1 MFEIVFLG
9 GIAAVIY
16 RKRVRAGDWSRGDLH
31 RVLVRVGRAVSRAVA
46 TLLISWPGL
55 LRQCA
60 ADVKSLARD
69 MTGIVRVGTRNPG
82 TRRIR
87 HSRVKVSATDVAAPA
102 EAATRAESRIFS
114 RLQRRYV
121 AGRISFS
128 EYVEGVRHLRREGA
142 AFRGPGGTAPPRS
155 DGEAGRL
162 AAER

>member
-1 MFEIVFLG
+1 MFEIVLLG
-9 GIAAVIY
+9 GIATVIY
-16 RKRVRAGDWSRGDLH
+16 RRRVRAGDWSRGDLQ
-31 RVLVRVGRAVSRAVA
+31 RVLLGVGGAVSRAVA
-46 TLLISWPGL
+46 TVLRSWPGL

-69 MTGIVRVGTRNPG
+69 MTGVVRVGTRDRG

-87 HSRVKVSATDVAAPA
+87 HSRVKAPAADIAASA
-102 EAATRAESRIFS
+102 EAATRAESRLFS

-128 EYVEGVRHLRREGA
+128 EYVEGVRRLRREGA

-162 AAER
+162 AAKR